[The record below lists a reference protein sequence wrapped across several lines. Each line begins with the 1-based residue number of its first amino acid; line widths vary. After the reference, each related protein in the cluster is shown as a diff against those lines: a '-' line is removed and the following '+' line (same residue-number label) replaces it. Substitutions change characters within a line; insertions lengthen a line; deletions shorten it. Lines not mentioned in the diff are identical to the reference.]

1 MAISKFNYSSYIART
16 KRHYNLNVDD
26 FIVVDEAARMLA
38 SSVYHCEFI
47 AIAVTAEKFEELK
60 KYPLADCDVKNHIRL
75 LEGVFCRRQQLPEVE
90 AKKWNGNCW
99 SLTREYLK
107 QTLEAELLG
116 PKTTAYRQT
125 QINRE
130 LDLLSVMNPDVPITS
145 NSGRAQKRIASAILY
160 MGISKDD
167 ITVMDQTI
175 GALTDDIKP
184 DNSIIVIGVEAKQF
198 AKVKQAVTIP
208 NSVDFHSGAKIYSGF
223 EIEPNTYVVPVSKKV
238 YEATTAAKGPYYD
251 KAMGMTYLR
260 LKYL

>member
-1 MAISKFNYSSYIART
+1 MAISKFNYSSYIARA

-38 SSVYHCEFI
+38 SSVYHCAFI
-47 AIAVTAEKFEELK
+47 TIAVTAEKFEALK
-60 KYPLADCDVKNHIRL
+60 KYPLPDCDVKNHIQL
-75 LEGVFCRRQQLPEVE
+75 LDGVLCRRQQLPEPE
-90 AKKWNGNCW
+90 NKKWSGNCW

-116 PKTTAYRQT
+116 PKTTAYRQM

-130 LDLLSVMNPDVPITS
+130 LELLSTLNPDVPVTS
-145 NSGRAQKRIASAILY
+145 NSGRAQQRIASAILY

-184 DNSIIVIGVEAKQF
+184 DNSIIVIGVETKQF
-198 AKVKQAVTIP
+198 AKIKQSVTIP
-208 NSVDFHSGAKIYSGF
+208 GAKDFHSGPKVYSGF

-238 YEATTAAKGPYYD
+238 YDAATEAKGPYYD